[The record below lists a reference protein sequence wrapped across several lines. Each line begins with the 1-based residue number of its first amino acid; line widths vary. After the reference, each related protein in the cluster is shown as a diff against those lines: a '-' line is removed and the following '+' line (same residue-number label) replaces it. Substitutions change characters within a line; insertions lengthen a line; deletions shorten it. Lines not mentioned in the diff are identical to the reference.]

1 MMFWVDAL
9 LSLALP
15 FLMMGVVTLVSRFL
29 LLRTRVS
36 EKAIARANEMRLSD
50 LGRLEGHREAH
61 PSHESALEAEVRR
74 LRLRSRW

>member
-1 MMFWVDAL
+1 MFWIDAL

-15 FLMMGVVTLVSRFL
+15 FLMMGAVGFVSRLL

-36 EKAIARANEMRLSD
+36 EEAIARAQEMRLSD
-50 LGRLEGHREAH
+50 FGRPDGHDETGR
-61 PSHESALEAEVRR
+61 PSHESALEAELRR